1 MIEPNTTIVTA
12 FFDIGRGGWTEEGGN
27 PGYLQRTTEKYF
39 KYFKYLSELKNP
51 MVIYTSSD
59 FSEEIRKIRQGK
71 ETYIREIN
79 FKEKFKICRENVQSI
94 LDNQEFRSKINPIQ
108 LRNPE
113 YWSADYVLI
122 NNLKSYFV
130 KKAIIDLKLNNEY
143 FAWVDFG
150 YCREES
156 VLNHLEEWNFALN
169 QRKVHLFTIKKNF
182 DLTEGN
188 VYHAIFN
195 NQPYIIGGVIVASK
209 EKWFEFAE
217 LVYSTQRKL
226 MDDLIIDDDQGVYLL
241 CLLSSSNLFQL
252 NYLGKNKWFDVF
264 KKYDANSKL
273 SLLDFLKKLIGKY

>member
-12 FFDIGRGGWTEEGGN
+12 FFDIGRGAWTEEDGN

-39 KYFKYLSELKNP
+39 KYFKYLSELENP

-59 FSEEIRKIRQGK
+59 FSGEILKIRQGK

-79 FKEKFKICRENVQSI
+79 FKEQFKTCRERVQSI
-94 LDNQEFRSKINPIQ
+94 IDNQEFRSKINPIQ
-108 LRNPE
+108 LKNPE

-130 KKAIIDLKLNNEY
+130 KKAIIDLNLNNEY

-150 YCREES
+150 YCRDEN
-156 VLNHLEEWNFALN
+156 VLNHLKEWNFILN
-169 QRKVHLFTIKKNF
+169 QTKVHLFTIKKRFNF
-182 DLTEGN
+182 TEES

-195 NQPYIIGGVIVASK
+195 NRPYIIGGVIVASK
-209 EKWFEFAE
+209 DKWFEFSK
-217 LVYSTQRKL
+217 LVYATQKTL
-226 MDDLIIDDDQGVYLL
+226 MDRFIIDDDQGVYLL
-241 CLLSSSNLFQL
+241 CLLSSPNLFQL

-273 SLLDFLKKLIGKY
+273 SLLDFLKKLMGRY